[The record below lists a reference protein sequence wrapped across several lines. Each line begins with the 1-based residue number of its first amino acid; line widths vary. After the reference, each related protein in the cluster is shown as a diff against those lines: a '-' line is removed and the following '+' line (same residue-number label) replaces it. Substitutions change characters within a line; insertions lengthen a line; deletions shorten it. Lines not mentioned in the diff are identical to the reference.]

1 MVRLF
6 ATFVGLSLSCA
17 QRISAA
23 EASVGTKIDCYC
35 TDTSGAR
42 VELGVSIC
50 LFVDG
55 RNFTARCEMAGN
67 VPFWRETATGCA
79 SSALRAP
86 QPVHP
91 VFHTRAVDPEI

>member
-1 MVRLF
+1 MVGLF
-6 ATFVGLSLSCA
+6 ATFVGLSLSSA
-17 QRISAA
+17 LPVSAA
-23 EASVGTKIDCYC
+23 EAFAGKEIDCYC

-86 QPVHP
+86 QPVYP
-91 VFHTRAVDPEI
+91 VFRTRAVDPEI